1 MSSNQNH
8 LSGDHIDYN
17 RLIHHALLSAVR
29 ELLTDAA
36 AHGLRGDHHFYL
48 AFNTTHPGVLIPD
61 YIRAQH
67 PEEMTIVL
75 QNQFWDLTVSDDVF
89 SVKLSFNSKPE
100 ELVIPFDALIG
111 FLDPSVQFALQF
123 KDDEPESAEHSA
135 NTQEPDA
142 STPAATESHS
152 DAPEDEQPEDDQG
165 ENVVALDAFRK

>member
-1 MSSNQNH
+1 M
-8 LSGDHIDYN
+8 SGDHIDYN
-17 RLIHHALLSAVR
+17 RLIHHALLNVVR
-29 ELLTDAA
+29 ELLNDAA
-36 AHGLRGDHHFYL
+36 QNGLRGDHHFYL

-75 QNQFWDLTVSDDVF
+75 QNQFWDLMVDETSF

-100 ELVIPFDALIG
+100 ELVIPFDALVG

-123 KDDEPESAEHSA
+123 KDEEPQTDAA
-135 NTQEPDA
+135 PATNTPEPSRA
-142 STPAATESHS
+142 PTGKSPS
-152 DAPEDEQPEDDQG
+152 DADTAQETEEQG